1 MAPVSTRGRT
11 AGWPHTP
18 PLHGLKPN
26 VLDGF
31 VLAADEGSLKIEAKK
46 TLSTTFI
53 YTGQKYL
60 HNWCTVKKKK
70 KTLQRIHFKRRSHIS
85 AFSL

>member
-18 PLHGLKPN
+18 LLHGLKPN

-60 HNWCTVKKKK
+60 HNWCTVEKKN
-70 KTLQRIHFKRRSHIS
+70 SPED
-85 AFSL
+85 SL